1 MARDPF
7 KKMMTN
13 VNMSSQNQG
22 STRGNLNSKLKRELA
37 VSKEGRIYRYKKQL
51 EVGITRD
58 DLEEQFKKIEEIWS
72 GDTKYKSATDLAEA
86 MGYKRS
92 HSNVYSVEKL
102 LKKYNEAKGL
112 DLAVDDVIELV
123 GETNRPKFSK
133 VGEELRAT
141 IVSDY
146 EDAIKG

>member
-58 DLEEQFKKIEEIWS
+58 DLEEQFKKQKGCDYWMPHYQIDLNEIFVP
-72 GDTKYKSATDLAEA
+72 
-86 MGYKRS
+86 
-92 HSNVYSVEKL
+92 HSIKAPSVDRWPDP
-102 LKKYNEAKGL
+102 KG
-112 DLAVDDVIELV
+112 
-123 GETNRPKFSK
+123 G
-133 VGEELRAT
+133 
-141 IVSDY
+141 
-146 EDAIKG
+146 

>member
-7 KKMMTN
+7 KKMMSN

-58 DLEEQFKKIEEIWS
+58 DLEKQFKKQKGCDYWMPHYQIDLNEIFVPHSIKAPSVDRWPDPKGGYVKGNFVITTRFMNLGRSNYPEDKFQEFLKEMFGEPTKIE
-72 GDTKYKSATDLAEA
+72 KY
-86 MGYKRS
+86 
-92 HSNVYSVEKL
+92 
-102 LKKYNEAKGL
+102 
-112 DLAVDDVIELV
+112 
-123 GETNRPKFSK
+123 F
-133 VGEELRAT
+133 
-141 IVSDY
+141 
-146 EDAIKG
+146 